1 MLFVVSI
8 LSDSDV
14 LCEDSSVVELS
25 GLCFRLLNADGLK
38 DESIEGIDDRALS
51 FCMTLNRFE
60 ISNSNERY
68 VKLSGFWLVH
78 IKKGLITQNWQGQI
92 RRNRLS

>member
-1 MLFVVSI
+1 M
-8 LSDSDV
+8 SDSDV

-78 IKKGLITQNWQGQI
+78 IKKGLITQN
-92 RRNRLS
+92 

>member
-1 MLFVVSI
+1 LFVVSI

-25 GLCFRLLNADGLK
+25 CLCFGLLNADGLK

-60 ISNSNERY
+60 ISNSYEWY
-68 VKLSGFWLVH
+68 VKLSGFWLIH
-78 IKKGLITQNWQGQI
+78 IKKGLITQNWHGQI

>member
-60 ISNSNERY
+60 ISNSNEWY

-78 IKKGLITQNWQGQI
+78 IKKGLITQN
-92 RRNRLS
+92 